1 MTAKDEVQ
9 DFLDKQEV
17 DYVKASGASKELV
30 VRPCP
35 FCGTEKDKF
44 YVNRETGL
52 FDCKICGEKGN
63 FFKLKKAY
71 GVVDNVGSAR
81 DMIGKEFKPL
91 DMSLLDTYQS
101 ALRQNGN
108 ARDYLA
114 TRGFAQETID
124 HFKLGYKADHDG
136 EWIAIPHFQEG
147 KLWNFKFRRFAGGE
161 KDFRR
166 IPGQPTTLFNIDGLN
181 HEKKA
186 IVIVES
192 ETDAMAAWQMGV
204 TNVVSGTAGAASYS
218 PSWNKVMSQFATV
231 YIALN
236 TDAAGEKGARSFA
249 EKIGMKKCRKVTLPV
264 NDVNEMLQDERF
276 TSTDFQ
282 NLFGKSAEK
291 FEVKDVSSA
300 SDIVARLDDWYSG
313 ATNGIIGHAT
323 GFSQLD
329 HITRGLKGGDLIILS
344 GDSGIGKTT
353 FLNNIVNHQVQLDKP
368 TFGFYLEGQ
377 IEYYFSRMVGG
388 ELGMP
393 YESLDKDPVQFEE
406 IKKQMSE
413 LPFHYFSGSQGG
425 LTIEYMKEF
434 IPAVVALYDV
444 EVLVLDNLQ
453 KLVRGG
459 DAGRYLRESEAVSVL
474 KDLAV
479 DLNIPVILISHVRKR
494 DPNQKIIT
502 MQDMKGSSTI
512 FQDADQVWILQ
523 PVKEQYYLTIEKN
536 RMGEDGVNIPFEF
549 DKTLGVFSESG
560 ATVDASSLGRAPRTR
575 ED

>member
-1 MTAKDEVQ
+1 MAVSKDEVQ
-9 DFLDKQEV
+9 DFLDKHEV
-17 DYVKASGASKELV
+17 DYKKANGSSKELV
-30 VRPCP
+30 LDVCP
-35 FCGTEKDKF
+35 SCGKEEKC

-52 FDCKICGEKGN
+52 WDCKKCGEKGN
-63 FFKLKKAY
+63 FFKLKKLY
-71 GVVDNVGSAR
+71 GIIDDIGSAR
-81 DMIGKEFKPL
+81 GLIGNEFKPL
-91 DMSLLDTYQS
+91 DTKTLEGYRAGL
-101 ALRQNGN
+101 AQNGN

-114 TRGFAQETID
+114 SRGFTQETIE
-124 HFKLGYKADHDG
+124 HFQLGYKSDCDG

-147 KLWNFKFRRFAGGE
+147 KLWNFKFRRFAGGD

-166 IPGQPTTLFNIDGLN
+166 ITGQPTVLFNADQLN
-181 HEKKA
+181 YEKKA
-186 IVIVES
+186 VVIVES

-218 PSWNKVMSQFATV
+218 PAWNKIMAQFPIV
-231 YIALN
+231 YICLN

-249 EKIGMKKCRKVTLPV
+249 EKIGLKKCRKVILPV
-264 NDVNEMLQDERF
+264 NDVNEMLQDERY
-276 TSTDFQ
+276 TDADFR
-282 NLFGKSAEK
+282 NLFGASAEK

-313 ATNGIIGHAT
+313 ATNGIIGIPT
-323 GFSQLD
+323 GFGQLD
-329 HITRGLKGGDLIILS
+329 HISRGLKGGDLVILS

-353 FLNNIVNHQVQLDKP
+353 FLNNIVNNCVQLDKP

-388 ELGMP
+388 ELGIP
-393 YESLDKDPVQFEE
+393 YEALDKDPEQFAQ
-406 IKKQMSE
+406 IKKDMAE
-413 LPFHYFSGSQGG
+413 LPFHFFSGSQGG
-425 LTIEYMKEF
+425 LTVEYMKEF
-434 IPAVVALYDV
+434 IPAIVALYDI
-444 EVLVLDNLQ
+444 ELLVLDNLQ
-453 KLVRGG
+453 KLIRGG
-459 DAGRYLRESEAVSVL
+459 DGGRYLRESEAVSVL

-479 DLNIPVILISHVRKR
+479 DLNIPIILISHVRKR

-549 DKTLGVFSESG
+549 DKSLGVFAESG
-560 ATVDASSLGRAPRTR
+560 ATVDTNSLGRAPRLR